1 MKRHLSI
8 ILRGGLGNQLFQ
20 LLTCVS
26 LAKNADFVPSVVVD
40 SFTHDKYGRRLE
52 VQPLLDLFNVT
63 ILTQKDIS
71 SFAYLHESILASP
84 LFFSSSH
91 NPLSNTR
98 VWSSNYLLDGYFLD
112 VNYFDSTIVQI
123 FRNYLSANF
132 LVESFPSNYSFIHI
146 RERHGQ
152 TNISQ
157 PSIINSLPFDY
168 YSSAID
174 SLLDCDQLLSKSQ
187 NILIFSDLFSNPSK
201 SNLLPRIVEK
211 LSIH

>member
-98 VWSSNYLLDGYFLD
+98 VWSSNYLLDGK
-112 VNYFDSTIVQI
+112 DST
-123 FRNYLSANF
+123 RKLA
-132 LVESFPSNYSFIHI
+132 
-146 RERHGQ
+146 ER
-152 TNISQ
+152 
-157 PSIINSLPFDY
+157 
-168 YSSAID
+168 
-174 SLLDCDQLLSKSQ
+174 
-187 NILIFSDLFSNPSK
+187 
-201 SNLLPRIVEK
+201 
-211 LSIH
+211 